1 MRLLGPTC
9 QRIANGDRM
18 PGARMI
24 DEKDIYEIVAKQAK
38 VEASNLT
45 PDTLLA
51 DLDLQSI
58 DVVELVF
65 AIEEK
70 FDIQVPYSPSD
81 QDAAG
86 ISFKSIGELTN
97 AVAKLVA
104 EQHPEK
110 AA

>member
-1 MRLLGPTC
+1 MPAARHSSG
-9 QRIANGDRM
+9 RM

-38 VEASNLT
+38 VEPSNLT
-45 PDTLLA
+45 PETLLS

-86 ISFKSIGELTN
+86 ISFKSVGELTN